1 MENFFIVACAIVV
14 LYMFV
19 CLFRAIAGPTLA
31 DRLVAVNLV
40 GTKTIAVLSLI
51 AFIFDQGMYIDTAIV
66 YALLNFIVTIAVAR
80 YLETGGLPSA

>member
-1 MENFFIVACAIVV
+1 MNDFFTVVTAILV

-19 CLFRAIAGPTLA
+19 CLYRAIAGPTLA
-31 DRLVAVNLV
+31 DRLVAVNLI
-40 GTKTIAVLSLI
+40 GTKTVVALSLI
-51 AFIFDQGMYIDTAIV
+51 AFIFDQSMYIDTAIV

>member
-1 MENFFIVACAIVV
+1 MDNFFIVVCTILV

-31 DRLVAVNLV
+31 DRLVAVNLI
-40 GTKTIAVLSLI
+40 GTKTVAVLSLI
-51 AFIFDQGMYIDTAIV
+51 AFIFDQSMYIDTAIV